1 MLNRIVGI
9 IFIALVGVCYSQKPM
24 IQLMVDPK
32 VAQVGEEITVK
43 VISNLGGNITI
54 DLPSAFIQGGA
65 LMQGSETEY
74 DANTG
79 KLTSFF
85 YKSNIGRMKKEGVY
99 TFGPAYIKKDRKVFK
114 SNTVTVKIESD
125 EPISTAPGDFSAKQ
139 LKKPAFGVIE
149 KSKTK
154 IYEGEPLVL
163 TAKVYARYR
172 PTHFEGYEQFELE
185 GAIDKHEINVGKDPE
200 IKNIRGMEYFC
211 FEANKQLLF
220 PSGTGKFQV
229 TPFKM
234 DLKKGFEGFE
244 FTSTS
249 AYIEVISLPAN
260 APKNFNGGVGEF
272 SLEKKITKKNFKQ
285 GDFIELTLI
294 LSGEGNLHMVSS
306 PQFKLPKELV
316 LYGDPIIEEN
326 ITYGVNGSQGS
337 VQYKYN
343 IQINEGGEIKF
354 PQIAFS
360 YFDVNKK
367 EYIQVKEVGEKISV
381 TSNKK
386 STIAKIPNTTRI
398 EKPNETALSSIQKL
412 KVSNNEE
419 GSFNKLFYILVLVIP
434 IAISFSLFLFMKKR
448 KKSNSSKNDIS
459 FIKKENKKAIHNE
472 IDSARIALEEN
483 QMDNFY
489 ASIQQSI
496 FLVCLGETVNDSK
509 TIFNKSDLLI
519 VLDNRN
525 IDSNIINEV
534 KTIFRICEE
543 ARYGLNL
550 DELSHDQLYEL
561 TKKTISEL
569 MIFFEL
575 DK

>member
-1 MLNRIVGI
+1 MLNRIVVI
-9 IFIALVGVCYSQKPM
+9 MFIALVGVCYSQKPM

-114 SNTVTVKIESD
+114 SNTITVKIESD
-125 EPISTAPGDFSAKQ
+125 EPISTAPGDFSGKQ

-172 PTHFEGYEQFELE
+172 PTHFEGYEPFELE
-185 GAIDKHEINVGKDPE
+185 GAIEKHEINVGKDPE

-220 PSGTGKFQV
+220 PSGTGKFQII
-229 TPFKM
+229 PFKM

-244 FTSTS
+244 FASSS
-249 AYIEVISLPAN
+249 ASIEVLPLPEN
-260 APKNFNGGVGEF
+260 APKNFNGGVGKF

-285 GDFIELTLI
+285 GDFIELILI

-316 LYGDPIIEEN
+316 FYGDPIIEEN

-337 VQYKYN
+337 IQYKYN
-343 IQINEGGEIKF
+343 IQIKEGGEIKF
-354 PQIAFS
+354 PLIAFS
-360 YFDVNKK
+360 YFDLNKK
-367 EYIQVKEVGEKISV
+367 EYIQVKEAGEEISA
-381 TSNKK
+381 TPNGK

-398 EKPNETALSSIQKL
+398 EKSSETATSSIPKL
-412 KVSNNEE
+412 KASKKEE
-419 GSFNKLFYILVLVIP
+419 GSFNKLFYILFLVIP
-434 IAISFSLFLFMKKR
+434 IAISFLLFLFMKKR
-448 KKSNSSKNDIS
+448 KKSNSSNKDIAL
-459 FIKKENKKAIHNE
+459 IKKENKKAILNE
-472 IDSARIALEEN
+472 IESARLALEEN

-489 ASIQQSI
+489 ASIQQSL
-496 FLVCLGETVNDSK
+496 FLVCLGEKVSDSK
-509 TIFNKSDLLI
+509 TIFNKVDLLAE
-519 VLDNRN
+519 LYNRN
-525 IDSNIINEV
+525 IDSIIVDEV
-534 KTIFRICEE
+534 TTIFRICEA
-543 ARYGLNL
+543 ARYGLIQ

-561 TKKTISEL
+561 TKKTISGL
-569 MIFFEL
+569 KMFF
-575 DK
+575 

>member
-1 MLNRIVGI
+1 MLNKVVGI
-9 IFIALVGVCYSQKPM
+9 IFIVFVGISYSQKPM

-54 DLPSAFIQGGA
+54 DLPSAFVQGGA
-65 LMQGSETEY
+65 LMQGSEAEY

-125 EPISTAPGDFSAKQ
+125 EPISTAPGDFSVKQ

-154 IYEGEPLVL
+154 IYEGEPIVL
-163 TAKVYARYR
+163 IAKVYARYR
-172 PTHFEGYEQFELE
+172 PTHFEGYEPFELE
-185 GAIDKHEINVGKDPE
+185 GAIEKHEINVEKDPE

-244 FTSTS
+244 FTSAS
-249 AYIEVISLPAN
+249 ASVEVVPLPSN
-260 APKNFNGGVGEF
+260 APKNFNGGVGKF

-316 LYGDPIIEEN
+316 LYGDPIIEED
-326 ITYGVNGSQGS
+326 ITYGVNGSQGTIK
-337 VQYKYN
+337 YKYN
-343 IQINEGGEIKF
+343 IQIKEGGEIKF

-381 TSNKK
+381 ASDEQ
-386 STIAKIPNTTRI
+386 STIAKIPNTTRV
-398 EKPNETALSSIQKL
+398 EKQNETGISSIPKM
-412 KVSNNEE
+412 KVSNKVDH
-419 GSFNKLFYILVLVIP
+419 GFSKSFYLFVITTP
-434 IAISFSLFLFMKKR
+434 VALSFLLLFLKRHKISGGGKKELE
-448 KKSNSSKNDIS
+448 
-459 FIKKENKKAIHNE
+459 FIKKENKKAVVGEIELAEVSLHTNE
-472 IDSARIALEEN
+472 IN
-483 QMDNFY
+483 VFY
-489 ASIQQSI
+489 ASLQQSV
-496 FLVCLGETVNDSK
+496 FLACLGWSERDSK
-509 TIFNKSDLLI
+509 TIFNKKELFLSLEEWGVEDKL
-519 VLDNRN
+519 VD
-525 IDSNIINEV
+525 EV
-534 KTIFRICEE
+534 KFIFQSCEE
-543 ARYGLNL
+543 ARYGLGSDNL
-550 DELSHDQLYEL
+550 SKEQLLNRTKVTIEELLNFIEV
-561 TKKTISEL
+561 KN
-569 MIFFEL
+569 
-575 DK
+575 